1 MKKNIKIVVLPK
13 RKIHNIENTLTEK
26 HSIISVYTPFSE
38 PANILKNK
46 NTEKI
51 LFTSFDDY
59 DTIIDN
65 HEEFWG
71 RKQILFSYV
80 NAKEIIDFWNEIN
93 SDLLIVHC
101 EAGVSRSPAI
111 AAALSKI
118 NEEDDNFYFKNYRP
132 NSLVYRTILNYY
144 NFKNL

>member
-13 RKIHNIENTLTEK
+13 RKIHNIENTLTEN

-38 PANILKNK
+38 PSNILKNK

-111 AAALSKI
+111 AAALTKI

-132 NSLVYRTILNYY
+132 NSLVYRTILNYH
-144 NFKNL
+144 FSNL

>member
-1 MKKNIKIVVLPK
+1 M
-13 RKIHNIENTLTEK
+13 
-26 HSIISVYTPFSE
+26 
-38 PANILKNK
+38 
-46 NTEKI
+46 TEKI

-111 AAALSKI
+111 AAALTKI

-132 NSLVYRTILNYY
+132 NSLVYRTILNYH
-144 NFKNL
+144 FSNL

>member
-13 RKIHNIENTLTEK
+13 RKIHNIENALTEK

-59 DTIIDN
+59 DTIINN

-71 RKQILFSYV
+71 RKQILFSAV

-111 AAALSKI
+111 AAALTKI

-132 NSLVYRTILNYY
+132 NSLVYRTILNYH
-144 NFKNL
+144 FSNL

>member
-65 HEEFWG
+65 YEEFWG
-71 RKQILFSYV
+71 RKQILFSAV

-93 SDLLIVHC
+93 SKLLIVHC

-111 AAALSKI
+111 AAALTKI

-132 NSLVYRTILNYY
+132 NSLVYRTILNYH
-144 NFKNL
+144 FSNL

>member
-80 NAKEIIDFWNEIN
+80 NAKEIIDFYNLSENDSNNNID
-93 SDLLIVHC
+93 SDSSIEKDLEVIF
-101 EAGVSRSPAI
+101 E
-111 AAALSKI
+111 
-118 NEEDDNFYFKNYRP
+118 N
-132 NSLVYRTILNYY
+132 
-144 NFKNL
+144 

>member
-65 HEEFWG
+65 YEEFWG
-71 RKQILFSYV
+71 RKQILFSAV

-132 NSLVYRTILNYY
+132 NSLVYRTILNYH
-144 NFKNL
+144 FSNL